1 MAADDT
7 CVTVTD
13 DIQSSGDLQ
22 LSALLSSMI
31 KEHTV
36 LVEKSQLPSIREKK
50 AKAIQEVKARI
61 AKTKLRVLDEK
72 QILKKIAN
80 MKRHIKKKIELMN
93 ANERKTVTLC
103 RWEQELYDVLKGKK
117 DSSVSMVP
125 NSHSMTSSFIPSS
138 MPVTK
143 PNNTSLS
150 DVTMATEL
158 AHEHDESCDGCKG
171 EIELEYCDVTSHEP
185 MRGVKR
191 SHLPGETEE
200 TASLTIAD
208 LRRLVL
214 LEQLRYTRMK
224 IRRLEQQG
232 IKDDHLPCNTHCN
245 NYFD

>member
-13 DIQSSGDLQ
+13 NIQLTGDLQ

-36 LVEKSQLPSIREKK
+36 LVEKSQLPRIREKK

-61 AKTKLRVLDEK
+61 AKTKLRALDEK

-80 MKRHIKKKIELMN
+80 MKGHIKKKIELMN
-93 ANERKTVTLC
+93 QRKTVTLC
-103 RWEQELYDVLKGKK
+103 PWEQELYQVLKGKR
-117 DSSVSMVP
+117 DFSVSMVP
-125 NSHSMTSSFIPSS
+125 SSHSMTSSIIPSS

-143 PNNTSLS
+143 PDNTSLS

-158 AHEHDESCDGCKG
+158 VHERDESCDGCKG
-171 EIELEYCDVTSHEP
+171 EMELEYCDVTSHEP

-232 IKDDHLPCNTHCN
+232 IKDDHPPCNTHCN